1 MSTTVVSVLLDSL
14 ATTNVNL
21 QDKWNE
27 MIGAK
32 EVDLSY
38 SIAAGVVAEAEQL
51 DRDAVYDKETINKIL
66 AAANPSAPLS
76 RSTPNT
82 PEKERSTSSRDSKDG
97 KDSVKESRENK
108 SVKET
113 KGKSKDE
120 ASGGSAPGSPVVGGG
135 TTKTKVK
142 VKKQHVSPELAPLS
156 PEDVW
161 NI

>member
-1 MSTTVVSVLLDSL
+1 MSVLLDSL

-82 PEKERSTSSRDSKDG
+82 PERERSTSSRDSKDG
-97 KDSVKESRENK
+97 RDSVKESKENK

-161 NI
+161 NV